1 MTVLTYDEAHK
12 RLFNTIRIGVSE
24 EDKRLRPL
32 RMRELLDRLGAPDRQ
47 YAVLHIAGTKGKGS
61 TAAMCAAV
69 IAANGMQAGL
79 YTSPHLQ
86 DVRERIQLNFQR
98 IPPDDFARIYA
109 RVEPHFHAV
118 GGLGFPE
125 MLMAV
130 GLCYFA
136 ECGADAVV
144 LETHVGGL
152 RDATSAV
159 TPAVS
164 IITPIG
170 YDHQEVLGDTLAD
183 IARHKAGII
192 KSGVPVVT
200 APQSPEA
207 LAVIAG
213 VAREKGTTLLQVE
226 RDLTADVIQRNRSGQ
241 TVQLTGTDRYDV
253 YRTNLLGDHQA
264 VNMATAVAA
273 LRISGLALPEDAYRT
288 GLQRVR
294 WAGRLEVVQRSPL
307 VVLDCAHTV
316 ESAAALA
323 DAVAQYFAEQPRVMV
338 YASKHKKDVA
348 GILRPLLP
356 LLDALVITTLPDLP
370 MLSPDDIASRVS
382 RDFSKVYPA
391 PDVDTAMNKA
401 SKIAGDD
408 GLVLVSGSVYLVGA
422 VRSYL
427 GL

>member
-1 MTVLTYDEAHK
+1 MASLTYDEAHK
-12 RLFNTIRIGVSE
+12 RLFNTIRIGVTE
-24 EDKRLRPL
+24 DDKRLRPV
-32 RMRELLDRLGAPDRQ
+32 RMRELLDRLGAPDRH
-47 YAVLHIAGTKGKGS
+47 YTILHIAGTKGKGS

-69 IAANGMQAGL
+69 MKANGMRAGL

-86 DVRERIQLNFQR
+86 DVRERIQLDFER
-98 IPPDDFARIYA
+98 IPPDDFAGIYA
-109 RVEPHFHAV
+109 HVEPHFHAV

-125 MLMAV
+125 MLMA
-130 GLCYFA
+130 LAMCYFA
-136 ECGADAVV
+136 DVGADAVV

-164 IITPIG
+164 VITPIG
-170 YDHQEVLGDTLAD
+170 YDHQEVLGNTLAD

-192 KSGVPVVT
+192 KAGVSVVT

-207 LAVIAG
+207 LAVIAD
-213 VAREKGTTLLQVE
+213 VVREKETTLFQIE
-226 RDLTADVIQRNRSGQ
+226 RDLTPEVIQRNRSGQ
-241 TVQLTGTDRYDV
+241 TVQLTGAEGHDV

-273 LRISGLALPEDAYRT
+273 LRVSGLPLTEDAYHT

-294 WAGRLEVVQRSPL
+294 WAGRLEVVQRAPL

-323 DAVAQYFAEQPRVMV
+323 DAVAQYFDEKPCVMV

-356 LLDALVITTLPDLP
+356 LMDALVITTLPDLP
-370 MLSPDDIASRVS
+370 MLSPDDIASRVP
-382 RDFSKVYPA
+382 REFTNVHLA
-391 PDVDTAMNKA
+391 PDVAAAMKKA
-401 SKIAGDD
+401 DQLAGDD
-408 GLVLVSGSVYLVGA
+408 GLVLITGSVYLVGA
-422 VRSYL
+422 VRSQL
-427 GL
+427 QL